1 MPFLKDRNGLRQSGN
16 SVKLTFRPCP
26 RQKEEPY
33 EWNRRIDYGFSL
45 IDFRGDLI
53 TQKNIEKLIKDY
65 ESCPTSQRE
74 CVIGGETFVIT
85 RHFVGAKDLNQA
97 IAELALARADREMGL
112 S

>member
-1 MPFLKDRNGLRQSGN
+1 M
-16 SVKLTFRPCP
+16 
-26 RQKEEPY
+26 
-33 EWNRRIDYGFSL
+33 
-45 IDFRGDLI
+45 
-53 TQKNIEKLIKDY
+53 IKDY

-74 CVIGGETFVIT
+74 CMIGGETFVIT